1 MPEKPDNRPDLEAV
15 YAPIAGGMREV
26 DLRLARC
33 LRSASGFVG
42 KLAAHAAENSGKR
55 LRPALLF
62 LAGHAA
68 GEITEAH
75 IRFALAVEAIHAA
88 TLIHDDVLDEA
99 SLRRGKPTMNV
110 LWGNEPSVLFGDYL
124 FANAFR
130 FAAAAGDKRALEI
143 ISEAAVT
150 VCEGELMQVA
160 ERANLALT
168 EEKYLEIV
176 AKKTAALCECACR
189 LGALLSGAAPQLLDS
204 LGGYGREVG
213 IAFQIVD
220 DCLDLVGEERE
231 TGKSLG
237 TDLKKGKYTLP
248 LIHLF
253 RVNGD
258 AVGLIRR
265 DVTEPAVWKSL
276 QRELR
281 VAGSLDYALSAA
293 RARAKNAKSHLASI
307 QQPEIRSS
315 LEQLADYVVSRN
327 K

>member
-1 MPEKPDNRPDLEAV
+1 MPEKPDKRPDLEAI
-15 YAPIAGGMREV
+15 YAPIAGEMREV
-26 DLRLARC
+26 ERRLAQC
-33 LRSASGFVG
+33 LRATSGFLG
-42 KLAAHAAENSGKR
+42 KLAAHAVENGGKR

-62 LAGHAA
+62 LAGRAA

-75 IRFALAVEAIHAA
+75 IRLALAVEAIHTA

-99 SLRRGKPTMNV
+99 SLRRSKPTMNV

-124 FANAFR
+124 LANAFR
-130 FAAAAGDKRALEI
+130 FAASAGNQRALEI
-143 ISEAAVT
+143 ISEASVT

-168 EEKYLEIV
+168 EEKYLEMV

-189 LGALLSGAAPQLLDS
+189 LGALLSGAAQPLRDS
-204 LGGYGREVG
+204 LGAYGREAG

-220 DCLDLVGEERE
+220 DCLDLVGEESE
-231 TGKSLG
+231 AGKSLG

-253 RVNGD
+253 RADGE

-265 DVTEPAVWKSL
+265 DVAEQAVWNNL

-281 VAGSLDYALSAA
+281 VAGSIDYALSAA
-293 RARAKNAKSHLASI
+293 RARVERAKSHLTSI
-307 QQPEIRSS
+307 TSPEIRSS

-327 K
+327 R